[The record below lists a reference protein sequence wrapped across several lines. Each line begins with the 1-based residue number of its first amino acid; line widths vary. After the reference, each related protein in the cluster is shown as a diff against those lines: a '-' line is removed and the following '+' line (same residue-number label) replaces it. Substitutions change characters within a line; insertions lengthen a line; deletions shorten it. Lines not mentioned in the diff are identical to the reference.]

1 MTGAVTEVVLAIL
14 FDREGNFL
22 MNSRPEGKVY
32 AGYWEF
38 PGGKVEPGESFEE
51 AIRREM
57 DEELGVQLGSCQFF
71 YTETAVYPHAT
82 VCLHFCACRE
92 WKGTLRSKESQEF
105 DFFNLKK
112 LPAPILPATEKI
124 LDSLI
129 KASQALWSA
138 EVSR

>member
-1 MTGAVTEVVLAIL
+1 MTEKITEVVLAIL
-14 FDREGNFL
+14 FDKEGNFL

-38 PGGKVEPGESFEE
+38 PGGKVEIGESFEE
-51 AIRREM
+51 AIQREM
-57 DEELGVQLGSCQFF
+57 DEELGVHLGACRFF
-71 YTETAVYPHAT
+71 HTETAVYPHAT

-92 WKGTLRSKESQEF
+92 WKGTLRSKESQQF
-105 DFFNLKK
+105 GFFNLKN

-124 LDSLI
+124 LQNLI
-129 KASQALWSA
+129 KDSQVLWTD